1 MTIHA
6 LCQTL
11 LKRFPLEA
19 EVAPHFETIDD
30 RTAEELKAEARGI
43 VLAERCRDDK
53 DLGRAVE
60 LLAVTLAESTLSG
73 AIAEMLAQRHRLTA
87 AFARHCERGTCAG
100 LLRHI
105 DGLLEVEAGV
115 EPPHLVRRACA
126 DGVYDADGLLHLANT
141 FRAGGKR
148 QQEAAL
154 SIATWL
160 GRTASDRH
168 ELYEGYRTAF
178 FTKDGQPR
186 GNVLSAAF
194 RRDRPDVARLYD
206 REQARLGAVRDQ
218 IQALTLSRRTAA
230 LLRLGHAVIDAYEG
244 LKRRS
249 ALLDFDDLVERTRV
263 LLSTPG
269 RKEWVLY
276 KLDQRLDHV
285 LVDEAQDTS
294 PSQWGVVEQLTEE
307 FVAGAG
313 ARGDAPRTLF
323 IVGDEKQ
330 SIYSFQGADLANF
343 RRVRAR
349 LLGHAEAAGLT
360 FGAEALDVS
369 FRTSRAVLEVVDR
382 VLALPEMAGAVT
394 DPAAEAVLHAT
405 SRKHHAGLVELWPLA
420 DHEDG
425 GPEPT
430 AWPLPDRP
438 RVADEPERRVAGAIA
453 AKLRGWFEAGEVLEA
468 TGQPLRPVDVLI
480 LVSRRGTIQEAIIR
494 ALKREG
500 VPVAGA
506 DRLLLGEHIAVKDL
520 VALGRAILLPE
531 DDLTLACLLKS
542 PLLGP
547 GRGPPVRA
555 GLGPRPLQPAG
566 AAARALR
573 VRRGALRR
581 GLRDLRRVAARADFM
596 PPFEFYCS
604 VLSRPDRH
612 GRTGRHRL
620 LERLG
625 PTRRSRSR
633 PS

>member
-1 MTIHA
+1 VSAATGGAYPPTPAQRRAADPRRSVWVAANAGTGKTRVLADRVLRLLLAGAHPESILCITFTRAGAAEMGERIERRLAAWAVERDQGKLRADLEHLTGEPPSDLTFARARKLFAQVLDLSHGLRIMTIHA

-453 AKLRGWFEAGEVLEA
+453 AKLRGWFEAGEVLE
-468 TGQPLRPVDVLI
+468 RP
-480 LVSRRGTIQEAIIR
+480 A
-494 ALKREG
+494 
-500 VPVAGA
+500 
-506 DRLLLGEHIAVKDL
+506 
-520 VALGRAILLPE
+520 
-531 DDLTLACLLKS
+531 
-542 PLLGP
+542 
-547 GRGPPVRA
+547 
-555 GLGPRPLQPAG
+555 
-566 AAARALR
+566 
-573 VRRGALRR
+573 
-581 GLRDLRRVAARADFM
+581 
-596 PPFEFYCS
+596 
-604 VLSRPDRH
+604 
-612 GRTGRHRL
+612 
-620 LERLG
+620 
-625 PTRRSRSR
+625 SRSAR
-633 PS
+633 STC